1 MDRRLLLRGGLAAA
15 GLAMAGAGKAAV
27 PPSPLVR
34 IRVDPPEVF
43 RTTVCT
49 RPFREAGPRIE
60 TETVGR
66 KTVVHNYGH
75 GGSGWSLSWGSAAE
89 AVSLA
94 MASSPRQIAVIGAGA
109 LGLTAAI
116 TAQRAGADVTIYA
129 RERFPFVRSARA
141 TGSWT
146 PDSRIAKAAAVTDGF
161 PAFWERMARTAL
173 AMHQSYVSVPGNP
186 VDWLDNYVMHD
197 PPQAPDPNAAPE
209 EDPGFL
215 YLQDRI
221 RDLSPRYS
229 DVPNDMHPFASE
241 NVRMGPQMTFNV
253 ADYSHQLESDF
264 FAAGGHIEHAD
275 FATPAD
281 FAHLKEHVVICC
293 TGYGSRALWKD
304 DSIIPVRGQIVWL
317 VPQEGVHYGVSH
329 GSLLVLARR
338 DGIVVQETGPNEN
351 FGMGID
357 DETSISMPG
366 KPRSTS

>member
-1 MDRRLLLRGGLAAA
+1 M
-15 GLAMAGAGKAAV
+15 
-27 PPSPLVR
+27 PPAPLVR

-94 MASSPRQIAVIGAGA
+94 MASSPRQIAVVRRRRARPDRCHHGA
-109 LGLTAAI
+109 
-116 TAQRAGADVTIYA
+116 AGPAPTSPSTPANAFRSCA
-129 RERFPFVRSARA
+129 RPAPPAVGRLI
-141 TGSWT
+141 
-146 PDSRIAKAAAVTDGF
+146 SRIAKAAAVTDGF
-161 PAFWERMARTAL
+161 PAFWERMARTAPQH
-173 AMHQSYVSVPGNP
+173 AP
-186 VDWLDNYVMHD
+186 VLCQRAPAIRSSGWTTTSCTILRNRRTRM
-197 PPQAPDPNAAPE
+197 PPPE

-221 RDLSPRYS
+221 PRP
-229 DVPNDMHPFASE
+229 VAALQRRTQRHASF
-241 NVRMGPQMTFNV
+241 RPPKTCAWDPQMTFNV

-275 FATPAD
+275 FSSPAD
-281 FAHLKEHVVICC
+281 FAHLKEHVIICC

-317 VPQEGVHYGVSH
+317 VPQERRALRRVARFVAGAGA
-329 GSLLVLARR
+329 ARR
-338 DGIVVQETGPNEN
+338 HR
-351 FGMGID
+351 
-357 DETSISMPG
+357 
-366 KPRSTS
+366 RSGNRPQRKLRHGHRRRNRRRRCQASRA